1 MQSKKY
7 LIRQKFI
14 IVATLATIKPLQVF
28 YDIVNIIKSKEKRKN
43 KFEGKTRP
51 YELCV

>member
-1 MQSKKY
+1 MNKNLLEEMYINRKNRWVKNNLY
-7 LIRQKFI
+7 
-14 IVATLATIKPLQVF
+14 
-28 YDIVNIIKSKEKRKN
+28 KEKRKN